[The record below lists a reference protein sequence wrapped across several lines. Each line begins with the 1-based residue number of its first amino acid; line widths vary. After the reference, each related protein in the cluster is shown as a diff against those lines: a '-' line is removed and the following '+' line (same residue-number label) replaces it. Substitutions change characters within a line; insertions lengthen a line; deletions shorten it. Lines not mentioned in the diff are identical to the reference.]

1 MEVEVSCTWCR
12 SVQLLPLDR
21 AVRQCL
27 GDSPPSAAGGQWHI
41 CQGQFGSC
49 AVPVTCFQARGREEP
64 GAPGTVALLTLGVPG
79 PVLAGVAVALWFPS
93 SLSSSFSVHS

>member
-1 MEVEVSCTWCR
+1 MEVEVSCPWCR

-21 AVRQCL
+21 AVRQCHV
-27 GDSPPSAAGGQWHI
+27 DSPPSAVGGQWHI
-41 CQGQFGSC
+41 CQGQFGRR
-49 AVPVTCFQARGREEP
+49 AVPVTCFQAHGREEP
-64 GAPGTVALLTLGVPG
+64 VAPGTMVLLTLGVPG